1 LNNQEIIYSNV
12 FYGMLLE
19 GNEKPSTLGIIW
31 IVGYLYF
38 LLQAEAAVALI
49 SHYQISPKMN
59 R

>member
-31 IVGYLYF
+31 IVGYF

>member
-1 LNNQEIIYSNV
+1 
-12 FYGMLLE
+12 MLLE

-31 IVGYLYF
+31 IVGYF